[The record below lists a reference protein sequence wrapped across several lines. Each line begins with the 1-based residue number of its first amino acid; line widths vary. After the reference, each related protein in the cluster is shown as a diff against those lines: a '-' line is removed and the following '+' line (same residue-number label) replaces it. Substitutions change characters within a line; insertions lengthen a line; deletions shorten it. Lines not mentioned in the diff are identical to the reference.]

1 MSTPAFPATS
11 PDRYRRPAWKTA
23 GVITLSVLVGLL
35 CLIGVGSIV
44 DRVTEANEPQTASAG
59 SSALPVEQPRDVPQQ
74 LSDEQLKS
82 PNGVIVNYLGVT
94 PSYWNNFGASGW
106 GDPVDTVNVEGDD
119 VLITLSQPF
128 SASTSYQDQATEIRA
143 WAVGELR
150 QHMDNATVAGVD
162 LVAVMSSDGVL
173 IGYEKL

>member
-1 MSTPAFPATS
+1 MSTPAFPVTS

-59 SSALPVEQPRDVPQQ
+59 SSALPVERPRDVPQQ

-82 PNGVIVNYLGVT
+82 PSGAVVTYLLAK
-94 PSYWNNFGASGW
+94 PSYWNNFGAGGW
-106 GDPVDTVNVEGDD
+106 ADQVDTVNVEGDD

-128 SASTSYQDQATEIRA
+128 STAAAYQGQANEVRA
-143 WAVGELR
+143 WVVGELR
-150 QHMDNATVAGVD
+150 QHKDNGTVAGVD
-162 LVAVMSSDGVL
+162 LVAVRSADGVL
-173 IGYEKL
+173 LGYEKL

>member
-1 MSTPAFPATS
+1 MSTPAFPLTS

-23 GVITLSVLVGLL
+23 GIIVLSVLVGLL

-82 PNGVIVNYLGVT
+82 PAGVVVTYLGAT
-94 PSYWNNFGASGW
+94 PSYWNNFGAGGW
-106 GDPVDTVNVEGDD
+106 ADQVDTVNVEGDD

-128 SASTSYQDQATEIRA
+128 SASTSYQDEATEIRA

-150 QHMDNATVAGVD
+150 QHRDNATVAGVD
-162 LVAVMSSDGVL
+162 VVAVVSSDGVL
-173 IGYEKL
+173 VGYEKL